1 MRRAAIIARQLGRAM
16 NSKQIAGTAAAGV
29 VAVAWGSCI
38 SARPAGG
45 LKCTELPSPTQFTYP
60 STYEVRRMT
69 PTPGYVGMPGQ
80 FSEGPTA
87 DPVCDDNYH
96 GGVLLPDGRVV
107 FVPTDAASVGLYDP
121 STNKFTLG
129 PSVGSVDVPPRSY
142 YGGVLLADGRVVFVP
157 LNAASADL
165 YDPSSNQFTVGPSV
179 GSEKLKYVGGVQLP
193 DGRVVFV
200 PLGAAS
206 VGLYDPSTNE
216 FTNGPSVTGS
226 HNFKY
231 FGGVLLPDGRV
242 VFVPVYTESVGL
254 YDPST
259 NKFIVG
265 PSTGPGND
273 KYRGGVL
280 LPDGRVVF
288 VPSCAASVGLYD
300 PSTDKFTSGPNVEWC
315 RTGPCKTG
323 GKDRYIGGVVL
334 PDGRVVFVPCNSA
347 TVGLYNP
354 SSTKKAYT
362 VEGPLPASWD
372 ALLHP
377 YYNK

>member
-1 MRRAAIIARQLGRAM
+1 MRRGAIIARQLGRAM

-96 GGVLLPDGRVV
+96 GGVL
-107 FVPTDAASVGLYDP
+107 
-121 STNKFTLG
+121 
-129 PSVGSVDVPPRSY
+129 
-142 YGGVLLADGRVVFVP
+142 
-157 LNAASADL
+157 
-165 YDPSSNQFTVGPSV
+165 
-179 GSEKLKYVGGVQLP
+179 LP

-300 PSTDKFTSGPNVEWC
+300 PSTNEFKAGASVGSENFKYSGGVLLPDGRVAFAPMRAGSVGLYDPSTDKFTSGPNVEWC

>member
-107 FVPTDAASVGLYDP
+107 FVP
-121 STNKFTLG
+121 
-129 PSVGSVDVPPRSY
+129 
-142 YGGVLLADGRVVFVP
+142 
-157 LNAASADL
+157 
-165 YDPSSNQFTVGPSV
+165 
-179 GSEKLKYVGGVQLP
+179 
-193 DGRVVFV
+193 
-200 PLGAAS
+200 LGAAS

-280 LPDGRVVF
+280 LPDGRVAF
-288 VPSCAASVGLYD
+288 APMRAGSVGLYD